1 MAYKEIGIY
10 NSKKRWLMAAEFRIE
25 NECPFSEDSE
35 EMEPQSKPLSKLD
48 TVFAYYFL
56 IQI

>member
-1 MAYKEIGIY
+1 
-10 NSKKRWLMAAEFRIE
+10 MAAEFRIE